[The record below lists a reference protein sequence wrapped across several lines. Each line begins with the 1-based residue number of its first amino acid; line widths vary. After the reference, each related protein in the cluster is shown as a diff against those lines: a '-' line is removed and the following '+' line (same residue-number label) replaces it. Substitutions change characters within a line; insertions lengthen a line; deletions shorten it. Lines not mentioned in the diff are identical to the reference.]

1 MTGRRLATR
10 AWEWLPAVT
19 LVAIICCAALGL
31 CVVAAVGPFASRWFW
46 PMYYGFALVF
56 LTWVVCAV
64 ALLGR
69 LVRRRDGMRT
79 AVLKLLLVAAV
90 PLFLWFF
97 DDHPAMKAAQ
107 KQLES
112 DGLRRVVTSRASVAD
127 LQAAAATMLRD
138 RGQNGEPVTIEGRD
152 LDSGVVPASILRL
165 DPDIVTVVPATASN
179 SGYVRIAWLDWG
191 EWGLAVGLPDFVPED
206 SDAYERWADGV
217 YSFIWV
223 MD

>member
-1 MTGRRLATR
+1 
-10 AWEWLPAVT
+10 
-19 LVAIICCAALGL
+19 
-31 CVVAAVGPFASRWFW
+31 
-46 PMYYGFALVF
+46 MYYGFALVF